1 VKQTAQQG
9 DRASPAGRWGA
20 VLWPSFL
27 GAAALNALL
36 FSVVDPQALHGLGS
50 AAPLAWSDRTLYT
63 VAFFVLWLA
72 IAACSA
78 TTLWLVGTAGEV
90 NVAPRR

>member
-1 VKQTAQQG
+1 VTQTMKQAG
-9 DRASPAGRWGA
+9 PASPAGRWGA

-50 AAPLAWSDRTLYT
+50 AAPLAWSDRALYT
-63 VAFFVLWLA
+63 VGFFVLWLA

-78 TTLWLVGTAGEV
+78 TTQWLLRTANEV
-90 NVAPRR
+90 NIAPRR